1 MFISVVGGIAVF
13 GVLGVILGPIVV
25 ATAVG
30 ILDVYSG
37 IDLVERAPDLPAL

>member
-1 MFISVVGGIAVF
+1 
-13 GVLGVILGPIVV
+13 VLGVVLGPVVV

-37 IDLVERAPDLPAL
+37 KDAKHGVAGAAES